1 MKGHYFRTNSIMTCK
16 LDLKL
21 SMSVSDIS
29 LQQEILAL
37 RPSLVYSLLPVTA
50 CINFLDASPNFNY
63 LIIDHV
69 NALLV

>member
-1 MKGHYFRTNSIMTCK
+1 MTCK

-37 RPSLVYSLLPVTA
+37 RPSLVYSLLPVTVR
-50 CINFLDASPNFNY
+50 INVLDASPNFNY